1 MVIRTVSMVDMSQ
14 TKSDEQV
21 AIAGEKLDSGL
32 GTMVYGEKLDSGLA
46 DVKPGDWKK
55 YVK

>member
-1 MVIRTVSMVDMSQ
+1 MVGMSQ
-14 TKSDEQV
+14 TNPDEHV